1 MKKIRKAIFKIRK
14 DTDKICDNY
23 LTKIYIQIKKYI
35 NNYPEIN
42 WDDFKENI
50 LKLCYDCLEEVYAYV
65 SKSLKEIYD
74 KVEDFDIEDINDLT
88 YQKDGK
94 TLDDRISEHL
104 KNAKERLDNKEKLDL
119 VILYLLNRMTLILT
133 TETRTVEQRVKKNK
147 KPIHKPGYYGIL
159 VIEGCGGDCNGICPD
174 YNGEYP
180 EDSEVPTPPYHPN
193 CTGISYY
200 DITNDPDIIKDLD
213 LDDTDLDDLN

>member
-1 MKKIRKAIFKIRK
+1 MNKIRKAIYKIRN
-14 DTDKICDNY
+14 DTDNFCDDY
-23 LTKIYIQIKKYI
+23 LTSIYVTIKDYVNKY
-35 NNYPEIN
+35 PKTN
-42 WDDFKENI
+42 WDDFKEDI
-50 LKLCYDCLEEVYAYV
+50 LKSCYKCLEEVYSYV
-65 SKSLKEIYD
+65 SKSLKEVYG
-74 KVEDFDIEDINDLT
+74 KVEDFNIEDIKQLT
-88 YQKDGK
+88 YQEDGK
-94 TLDDRISEHL
+94 TLEDRVSQHL
-104 KNAKERLDNKEKLDL
+104 DTAKEKLDNKEKNDI

-180 EDSEVPTPPYHPN
+180 EDSEVPIPPYHPN

-213 LDDTDLDDLN
+213 LDNTDLDNLN